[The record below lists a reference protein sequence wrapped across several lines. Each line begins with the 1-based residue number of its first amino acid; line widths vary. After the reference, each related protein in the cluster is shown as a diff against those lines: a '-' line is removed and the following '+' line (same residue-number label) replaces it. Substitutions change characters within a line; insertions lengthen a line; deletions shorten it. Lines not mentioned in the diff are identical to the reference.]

1 MEYRQ
6 DNDSMFLRAK
16 INAVRKTMGDDA
28 PNVIANNGM
37 LERMFRCQRYAT
49 VNLGYKFKSKAKP
62 LALIPCTRSMNSALA
77 AR

>member
-1 MEYRQ
+1 MKYRQ

-37 LERMFRCQRYAT
+37 LKLMFRCQRYAT
-49 VNLGYKFKSKAKP
+49 VDLGHKFKSKAKSF
-62 LALIPCTRSMNSALA
+62 ALIPCTRFDELCTG
-77 AR
+77 